1 MNCQNYMMNTKDLNE
16 NRLLT
21 KKDFTIFFLPHEL
34 HWFKQMNIDEL
45 RLTYGVTHSI
55 KGKYKDMRGNCF
67 KCLTPL
73 RADYM
78 AYKNY
83 CMDCQ

>member
-1 MNCQNYMMNTKDLNE
+1 MMNTKDLNE

-34 HWFKQMNIDEL
+34 HQFKQMNIDEL

-55 KGKYKDMRGNCF
+55 KGKYKDMRGSCF